1 MYLRFRPILM
11 TTAAAIFG
19 AVPLA
24 MSFGNGGE
32 TGDLGLAIVGGPIV
46 SQLMTL
52 YATPVLYLFME
63 GLAHWSR
70 PSGTALAWSSALRP
84 GIRAYV

>member
-1 MYLRFRPILM
+1 MTQLRKAVL
-11 TTAAAIFG
+11 TGCLLG

-32 TGDLGLAIVGGPIV
+32 IWRPLGLAIVGGPIV